1 MYPDLHP
8 PPAIAST
15 SRYTCSRLHRGRCS
29 CRRLFPINQ
38 SCNTFIAETKLRIEE
53 SFSMSMTAMDG
64 TPDSLE
70 RKKFIRQ
77 SIAAFCA
84 YSPFHEEEIMAVHF
98 NEASVAAD
106 AFGVN
111 AARQRL
117 LTEARVSGTNI
128 HLDRWTLRAGGT
140 VELDVPGKNLAW
152 FQMLEGEAT
161 FLSPGG
167 ELALTRSHIA
177 FLPPGFKGTLTSG
190 TGAVLLYAEVP
201 DAGRFDANF
210 AAKPPQLRVVD
221 WTREPVLD
229 SEHDARKRIYVVT
242 PKLFG
247 TRAIKGEMIIY
258 PPDTRAA
265 NHHHEGAEHFMFLLQ
280 GRATAYANEQPMEVR
295 AGDVC
300 YFHDRE
306 RHF

>member
-1 MYPDLHP
+1 
-8 PPAIAST
+8 
-15 SRYTCSRLHRGRCS
+15 
-29 CRRLFPINQ
+29 
-38 SCNTFIAETKLRIEE
+38 
-53 SFSMSMTAMDG
+53 
-64 TPDSLE
+64 
-70 RKKFIRQ
+70 
-77 SIAAFCA
+77 
-84 YSPFHEEEIMAVHF
+84 MAVHF

-128 HLDRWTLRAGGT
+128 YLDRWTLRAGGT
-140 VELDVPGKNLAW
+140 VQLDVPPKNLAW

-161 FLSPGG
+161 FSSPDG

-210 AAKPPQLRVVD
+210 AAKPPELRVVD

-306 RHF
+306 RHFFHSEGTEDMVFVEFFVPGEYKTVWVPGAKLCTWVPTGRSLSGEKPAREIGKHVFANADV